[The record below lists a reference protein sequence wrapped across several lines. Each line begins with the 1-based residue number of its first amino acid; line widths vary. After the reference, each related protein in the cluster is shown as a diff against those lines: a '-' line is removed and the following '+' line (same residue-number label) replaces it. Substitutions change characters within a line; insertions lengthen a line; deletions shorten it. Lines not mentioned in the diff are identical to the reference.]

1 MRSRMQVIGDKKN
14 WMIVSGVLLLFTS
27 LFVIL
32 YFDVTLPYSKSRF
45 ESTGTFFVKF
55 FIAPLLIAPV
65 IEELL
70 FRGFLSRSKVVN
82 ALFLLLGVGAL
93 FFFNFHWVLVILI
106 LLTYV
111 VYLSYFYT
119 KIEWLLDVAILLSAL
134 VFGSVHYSAEELNFL
149 QTLPF
154 FLVQFSGGLILS
166 WVIYTKNFL
175 SGVISHAVWNLII
188 VGTSLYGLQF
198 VDTTTSKTAYGESSM
213 VYKKVPIFYSS
224 VSSYKIEDQE
234 LIAKNMTVF
243 DVIKYM
249 DERYLDTFNITTP
262 YMKYDIHISL
272 EGISGANDFNSN
284 AMRLLE
290 QEKLLIKR
298 DSVGKAFVW
307 R

>member
-1 MRSRMQVIGDKKN
+1 MQVIGDKKN
-14 WMIVSGVLLLFTS
+14 WMIVSGVLLLFSS

-32 YFDVTLPYSKSRF
+32 YFDLTLPYSKSRF

-82 ALFLLLGVGAL
+82 ALFLILGVGAL
-93 FFFNFHWVLVILI
+93 FFFNFHWILVLLI
-106 LLTYV
+106 LLTYAL
-111 VYLSYFYT
+111 YLTYHYT
-119 KIEWLLDVAILLSAL
+119 NIESLLNVSILLSAI
-134 VFGSVHYSAEELNFL
+134 VFGSVHYSVEELNFL
-149 QTLPF
+149 HTLPF
-154 FLVQFSGGLILS
+154 FFVQFSGGLILS
-166 WVIYTKNFL
+166 WVIYTKNFI

-188 VGTSLYGLQF
+188 VGISLYGLQF
-198 VDTTTSKTAYGESSM
+198 VDTTTSKTAYGESSL

-224 VSSYKIEDQE
+224 VSSYKIEEHE
-234 LIAKNMTVF
+234 LVAKNMTVF
-243 DVIKYM
+243 DVVKYM

-272 EGISGANDFNSN
+272 KGIPGTSDFNSN

>member
-1 MRSRMQVIGDKKN
+1 MQVIGDKKN
-14 WMIVSGVLLLFTS
+14 WMIVSGVLLLLSS
-27 LFVIL
+27 LVVIL

-70 FRGFLSRSKVVN
+70 FRGFLSRSKVLN
-82 ALFLLLGVGAL
+82 ALFLILGVGAL
-93 FFFNFHWVLVILI
+93 FFFNFHWILVLLI
-106 LLTYV
+106 LLTYAL
-111 VYLSYFYT
+111 YLTYHYT
-119 KIEWLLDVAILLSAL
+119 NIESLLNVSILLSAI
-134 VFGSVHYSAEELNFL
+134 VFGSVHYSVEELNFL
-149 QTLPF
+149 HTLPF
-154 FLVQFSGGLILS
+154 FFVQFSGGLILS

-175 SGVISHAVWNLII
+175 SGVISHVVWNMII
-188 VGTSLYGLQF
+188 VGISLYGLQF
-198 VDTTTSKTAYGESSM
+198 VDSTTSKTAYGESSM
-213 VYKKVPIFYSS
+213 VYEKVPIFHSS
-224 VSSYKIEDQE
+224 VSSFKIEDQE
-234 LIAKNMTVF
+234 LIVKNMTVF
-243 DVIKYM
+243 DVVKYM

-272 EGISGANDFNSN
+272 KGTPGTSDFNSN

-298 DSVGKAFVW
+298 DSVGKALVW

>member
-1 MRSRMQVIGDKKN
+1 MQVTIEKKN
-14 WMIVSGVLLLFTS
+14 WMIVSGVLILLTS
-27 LFVIL
+27 LFFTI
-32 YFDVTLPYSKSRF
+32 YFDLTLPYSKSRF
-45 ESTGTFFVKF
+45 ETTGTFFVKF

-70 FRGFLSRSKVVN
+70 FRGFLSRSKVVR
-82 ALFLLLGVGAL
+82 ALFLILGVGAL

-119 KIEWLLDVAILLSAL
+119 KIEWLLDVAILLSAI

-154 FLVQFSGGLILS
+154 FFVQFSGGLILS
-166 WVIYTKNFL
+166 WVIYKKNFL

-188 VGTSLYGLQF
+188 VGISLYGLQF
-198 VDTTTSKTAYGESSM
+198 VDTTASKAAYGQSIL
-213 VYKKVPIFYSS
+213 VYEKVPIFHSS
-224 VSSYKIEDQE
+224 VSSFKIEEQE

-243 DVIKYM
+243 DVVKYM

-272 EGISGANDFNSN
+272 KGTPGTSDFNSN

>member
-1 MRSRMQVIGDKKN
+1 MQVIGDKKN

-188 VGTSLYGLQF
+188 VGISLYGLQF

>member
-1 MRSRMQVIGDKKN
+1 M
-14 WMIVSGVLLLFTS
+14 
-27 LFVIL
+27 
-32 YFDVTLPYSKSRF
+32 
-45 ESTGTFFVKF
+45 
-55 FIAPLLIAPV
+55 APILIAPV

-70 FRGFLSRSKVVN
+70 FRGFLSRSKVVR

-93 FFFNFHWVLVILI
+93 FFFNFHWVLVIFI

-119 KIEWLLDVAILLSAL
+119 KIEWLLDVAILLSAF
-134 VFGSVHYSAEELNFL
+134 VFGSVHYSADELNFL

-188 VGTSLYGLQF
+188 VGISLYGLQF
-198 VDTTTSKTAYGESSM
+198 VDTTASKAAYGQSIL
-213 VYKKVPIFYSS
+213 VYEKVPIFHSS
-224 VSSYKIEDQE
+224 VSSFKIEDQE

-243 DVIKYM
+243 DVVKYM

-272 EGISGANDFNSN
+272 KGTPGRSDFNSN
-284 AMRLLE
+284 AMQLLE

>member
-1 MRSRMQVIGDKKN
+1 MQVTVKKKN
-14 WMIVSGVLLLFTS
+14 WIIVSGVLILLTS
-27 LFVIL
+27 LFLTV
-32 YFDVTLPYSKSRF
+32 YFDLTLPYSKSRF

-70 FRGFLSRSKVVN
+70 FRGFLSRSKVVR
-82 ALFLLLGVGAL
+82 ALFLILGVGAL
-93 FFFNFHWVLVILI
+93 FFFNFHWVLVSLI

-111 VYLSYFYT
+111 VYLSYYYT
-119 KIEWLLDVAILLSAL
+119 KIEWLLDVAILLSAF

-154 FLVQFSGGLILS
+154 FLVQFSAGLILS

-188 VGTSLYGLQF
+188 VGISLYGLQF
-198 VDTTTSKTAYGESSM
+198 VDTTASKAAYGQSIL
-213 VYKKVPIFYSS
+213 VYEKVPIFHSS
-224 VSSYKIEDQE
+224 VSSFKIEDQE

-243 DVIKYM
+243 DVVKYM

-272 EGISGANDFNSN
+272 KGTPGTSDFNSN

>member
-1 MRSRMQVIGDKKN
+1 MQVTVEKKN
-14 WMIVSGVLLLFTS
+14 WIIVSGVLILLTS
-27 LFVIL
+27 LFLTV
-32 YFDVTLPYSKSRF
+32 YFDLTLPYSKSRF

-70 FRGFLSRSKVVN
+70 FRGFLSRSKVVR
-82 ALFLLLGVGAL
+82 ALFLILGVGAL
-93 FFFNFHWVLVILI
+93 FFFNFHWVLVSLI

-111 VYLSYFYT
+111 VYLSYYYT
-119 KIEWLLDVAILLSAL
+119 KIEWLLDVAILLSAF

-154 FLVQFSGGLILS
+154 FLVQFSAGLILS

-188 VGTSLYGLQF
+188 VGISLYGLQF
-198 VDTTTSKTAYGESSM
+198 VDTTASKAAYGQSIL
-213 VYKKVPIFYSS
+213 VYEKVPIFHSS
-224 VSSYKIEDQE
+224 VSSFKIEDQE

-243 DVIKYM
+243 DVVKYM

-272 EGISGANDFNSN
+272 KGTPGTSDFNSN

>member
-1 MRSRMQVIGDKKN
+1 MQVIGDKKN
-14 WMIVSGVLLLFTS
+14 WMIVSGVLLLFSS

-32 YFDVTLPYSKSRF
+32 YFDLTLPYSKSRF

-188 VGTSLYGLQF
+188 VGISLYGLQF